1 MEEPMYPINM
11 EHSIMQSI
19 YSGIKA
25 KYLTYTNLIAFK
37 IINILLIRYHLRKSH
52 KFHSYFYLPLKTT
65 ELIEM
70 IILE

>member
-1 MEEPMYPINM
+1 MEEPIYPINM
-11 EHSIMQSI
+11 EHSIIQSI

-37 IINILLIRYHLRKSH
+37 IINILLMQYHPHKSH
-52 KFHSYFYLPLKTT
+52 KFHNYFYVLLKTM